1 MTRLKIDR
9 SAAAKRDLANI
20 WEYIAPYS
28 MKGASRTIR
37 EIYATFSLLADTPAV
52 GRVRP
57 DLGGEL
63 RSFPVAEYLILYR
76 YSDTM
81 LSIVRILH
89 AARDIT
95 PDLLAE

>member
-9 SAAAKRDLANI
+9 SAAAKRDLASI
-20 WEYIAPYS
+20 WEYISPYS
-28 MKGASRTIR
+28 LKGASRIIR
-37 EIYATFSLLADTPAV
+37 EIYATFTLLADTPQA

-57 DLGGEL
+57 DLGEGL
-63 RSFPVAEYLILYR
+63 RSFPVAGYLILYR
-76 YSDTM
+76 QTM
-81 LSIVRILH
+81 STLSIVRILH